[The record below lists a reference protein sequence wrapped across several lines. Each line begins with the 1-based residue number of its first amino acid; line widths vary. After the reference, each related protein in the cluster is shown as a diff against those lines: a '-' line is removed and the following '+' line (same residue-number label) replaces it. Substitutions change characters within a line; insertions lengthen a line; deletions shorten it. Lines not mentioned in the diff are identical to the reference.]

1 MQRIDLT
8 DPAARDAGLADLERL
23 REEAQGDDHIDAD
36 VDAILREVRALGD
49 AAVVDY
55 GARFDG
61 VACASLR
68 LPDDELA
75 QIAALCDPVVVEAL
89 REAADRIRAFH
100 RPQLPQGFVLDGGQ
114 LELRVHALSCV
125 GLYVPG
131 GRAAYPSTV
140 LMTAVP
146 AVVAGVGRVCVA
158 TPPQRPERS
167 ATIVAPAIA
176 AACRIAGVTDVFTMG
191 GAQAV
196 GAFAYGTERKGGVVP
211 RVDKICGPG
220 NAWVAAAKRKVA
232 GVVGIDLFAGPSEVL
247 VCDDGAASPDEIAVD
262 LIAQAEHDPRAIAV
276 CATTSPSTYAAL
288 PAAVDRALAAR
299 DNPVARQALAAQG
312 RVVLVKDAA
321 ALVDVAQRFAPE
333 HLEWLADPSLT
344 STVTSAGAIFVG
356 RFTPEPV
363 GDYFAGPNHTLPTAG
378 TSRFASGLSTTD
390 FIKKTHV
397 IAWDEATLRRHG
409 EKIAALADSEGLPGH
424 AEAVRHRLRDK
435 QHDSHT
441 SAKAEA
447 AQWVVPIV
455 RSQKAYT
462 LEAPSDVPVK
472 LNQNEAEGDLPPDV
486 KEKVLAR
493 YRSLGFHRY
502 APFAPDALVEKIA
515 ARDSWRA
522 DGTLVGAGSNEL
534 LVALFRSVAG
544 PGERVLMPTPCFS
557 IYPLHL
563 SLCGADVERL
573 PLSADDDYAFD
584 VDELVRRARAAKVV
598 LVGSPNNPTGSVLP
612 AGAVQRLLD
621 ETNALVIVDEAYR
634 EFSPVP
640 DAAPLLPTTSRLALL
655 RTFSKACGMGGMRL
669 GVLLADPGLVT
680 EVRKVLLPYTVSTFT
695 AAAAEVVVDEPGL
708 VQGRAQRAIAER
720 ARVTAA
726 LRARGRRVIEGGANF
741 VLMASSR
748 PTDEFKG
755 LLGRGVLVRDTSS
768 ATPGFLRVSVGSA
781 ADNDRFLA
789 ALDDVGV
796 GGGAS
801 R

>member
-1 MQRIDLT
+1 MQRLDLT
-8 DPAARDAGLADLERL
+8 DQAARDAGLAALERL
-23 REEAQGDDHIDAD
+23 RDEAQGDDDTDAA
-36 VDAILREVRALGD
+36 VDAILRAVRARGD
-49 AAVVDY
+49 HAVIEF
-55 GARFDG
+55 GERFDG
-61 VACASLR
+61 VRRTSLR

-75 QIAALCDPVVVEAL
+75 RIADQCAPDVVAALL
-89 REAADRIRAFH
+89 EAADRIRAFH

-114 LELRVHALSCV
+114 LELRVHPLSCV

-146 AVVAGVGRVCVA
+146 AVVAGVRRVCVA

-167 ATIVAPAIA
+167 ATIIAPAIA

-191 GAQAV
+191 GAQAI
-196 GAFAYGTERKGGVVP
+196 GAFAWGTERHGGVVP

-232 GVVGIDLFAGPSEVL
+232 GSVGVDLFAGPSEVL
-247 VCDDGAASPDEIAVD
+247 VCDDGTASPDEIAVD

-276 CATTSPSTYAAL
+276 AATTSKATWDAL
-288 PAAVDRALAAR
+288 PDTVHRALAAR
-299 DNPVARQALAAQG
+299 DNPVAKQALAAQG
-312 RVVLVKDAA
+312 RVVLVEDAS
-321 ALVDVAQRFAPE
+321 ALVDLAQRFAPE
-333 HLEWLADPSLT
+333 HLEWLADPALT
-344 STVTSAGAIFVG
+344 RGITSAGAIFVG

-390 FIKKTHV
+390 FVRKTHV
-397 IAWDEATLRRHG
+397 IAWDEKALRRHG
-409 EKIAALADSEGLPGH
+409 EKIATLADSEGLPGH
-424 AEAVRHRLRDK
+424 AEAVRYRLR
-435 QHDSHT
+435 QTENCHS
-441 SAKAEA
+441 SVAAEPA
-447 AQWVVPIV
+447 HWAVPGVRAQ
-455 RSQKAYT
+455 RAYT

-472 LNQNEAEGDLPPDV
+472 LNQNEAEADLPPAV
-486 KEKVLAR
+486 KDKVLAR
-493 YRSLGFHRY
+493 YRAIGFHRY

-515 ARDSWRA
+515 ARDGWRA
-522 DGTLVGAGSNEL
+522 DGTLLGAGSNEL
-534 LVALFRSVAG
+534 LVALFRTVAG

-563 SLCGADVERL
+563 ALCGADVERL
-573 PLSADDDYAFD
+573 PLSAADDYAFD
-584 VDELVRRARAAKVV
+584 VDALVRRARAAKVV

-621 ETNALVIVDEAYR
+621 ETNALVVVDEAYR

-640 DAAPLLPTTSRLALL
+640 DAAPLLPSTSRLALL
-655 RTFSKACGMGGMRL
+655 RTFSKACGLGGMRL

-695 AAAAEVVVDEPGL
+695 AAAAEVVIDEPDL
-708 VQGRAQRAIAER
+708 VAARARRAVAER

-726 LRARGRRVIEGGANF
+726 LRARGRRVIEGGGNF
-741 VLMASSR
+741 LLVASAH
-748 PTDEFKG
+748 PTDEFQA
-755 LLGRGVLVRDTSS
+755 LLGQGVLVRDTSS

-789 ALDDVGV
+789 ALDAVAADRE
-796 GGGAS
+796 AP